1 MSKSKSSSS
10 AGNRPPGPE
19 ESELPDFV
27 RSLFWDY
34 DEEAVSW
41 PHARDLIIRRVLSV
55 GPWHAVTWLRAELGD
70 AELRRW
76 IEDREGRPLD
86 PQQLRF
92 WELILD
98 LPSDR
103 VERWLAD
110 EPRRIWAE
118 RTSR

>member
-1 MSKSKSSSS
+1 MSKCKSSS
-10 AGNRPPGPE
+10 GPVNRQAGPE
-19 ESELPDFV
+19 KSDLPDFV
-27 RSLFWDY
+27 RGLFWDY
-34 DEEAVSW
+34 DQEAVSW
-41 PHARDLIIRRVLSV
+41 TNARDLIIRRVLSV
-55 GPWHAVTWLRAELGD
+55 GPWRAVTWLRVRLGD

-76 IEDREGRPLD
+76 IEDHEGRPLD

-98 LPSDR
+98 LPPDR
-103 VERWLAD
+103 VELWLAD

>member
-1 MSKSKSSSS
+1 MSNCESSSIS
-10 AGNRPPGPE
+10 VNRRAGPE
-19 ESELPDFV
+19 ESKLPGFV
-27 RSLFWDY
+27 RALFWDY
-34 DEEAVSW
+34 DDQAVLW
-41 PHARDLIIRRVLSV
+41 PHARELIIRRVLSV
-55 GPWHAVTWLRAELGD
+55 GPWRAVMWLRTRLGD

-76 IEDREGRPLD
+76 IEDHEGRPLD

-110 EPRRIWAE
+110 EPRRIWAQ
-118 RTSR
+118 RT